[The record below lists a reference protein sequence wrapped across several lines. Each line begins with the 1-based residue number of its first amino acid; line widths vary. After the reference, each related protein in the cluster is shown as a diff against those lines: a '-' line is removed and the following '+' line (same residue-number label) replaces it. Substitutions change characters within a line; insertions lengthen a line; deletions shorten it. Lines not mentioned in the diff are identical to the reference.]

1 MTYTVCGRYLERLLV
16 QSQHPTLSVAVWVFF
31 FFFHVS
37 LYDAGPFIIKRVD
50 VFLRVGRGIYSSMSG
65 LWLPLV
71 P

>member
-1 MTYTVCGRYLERLLV
+1 M
-16 QSQHPTLSVAVWVFF
+16 LSVMGWFRLPPPTPTT
-31 FFFHVS
+31 

-50 VFLRVGRGIYSSMSG
+50 VFLRAGRGIYSSMSG